1 MYPHRSTFSITVV
14 DVKHTYCRYWPTRH
28 VNESV
33 SSTARRR
40 ERAGNWGVPRQRVG
54 RRERGSPLAP
64 CPAHSDANNFCKPQY
79 LCWPPR
85 VPPRLLVPLH
95 GRSFLTLLRATRQRG
110 THLAWRAGTSEG
122 AHSFSQARRSYPS
135 LLRDREFGLPFLRRL
150 HMLFPGTSAVLYC
163 VLPVPCIL
171 SICETIGKTRSRYT

>member
-1 MYPHRSTFSITVV
+1 MPQRQMHDVIRCFSPSYT
-14 DVKHTYCRYWPTRH
+14 
-28 VNESV
+28 
-33 SSTARRR
+33 
-40 ERAGNWGVPRQRVG
+40 
-54 RRERGSPLAP
+54 L
-64 CPAHSDANNFCKPQY
+64 Y
-79 LCWPPR
+79 LCATGAKQGTLVLTHSR
-85 VPPRLLVPLH
+85 TQITALQLVPLH

-122 AHSFSQARRSYPS
+122 ARSFSQARRSYPS